1 MAKFAAKNLSFT
13 YSGSKKPALCG
24 LSFEIQNGEFISL
37 AGETGSGKSTLLRCL
52 KPELTPNGELC
63 GDLLFNGRDISK
75 SKGRLSAEKIGFVGQ
90 HPEHQIVTDK
100 VWHELAFAAENLGI
114 ERDEIRRRVAET
126 ACFFGIE
133 HLFERST
140 AALSGGQKQL
150 LTLASVMVTNPD
162 VLILDEPTARLDPVA
177 AAEFLSVV
185 SRLNSEFGTTVIISE
200 HRLEQLFSRSDKILA
215 LKDGRTLCFCEPE
228 NAARE
233 MGTDGVLCRSL
244 PAAAR
249 LFSALGLSGSCPL
262 SVKEGGDFLYEKLGH
277 FPDSQKTAEKDP
289 RQSGAA
295 AAAASRIKEARKDSR
310 PKALEMKDAFF
321 RFEKSGEDILK
332 GLSLTVYEGEIFFIL
347 GGNGSGKT
355 TALSVAAGIKKAYSG
370 KVKIF
375 EKSIEKYKGGELYR
389 GLVSLLPQDI
399 EPIFLKDTV
408 ADELKSVDRRSYDF
422 LPLDDSLLSRHPYDL
437 SGGQQQIL
445 GLLKALSTKPRL
457 LLLDEPTKG
466 LDSASKLAL
475 SSALKQLKETGM
487 TIVAVTH
494 DAEFAADTADRC
506 AMFFRG
512 QNVCAAPSRDFFKS
526 GSFYTTPFVPMTKGF
541 FEDTPVTLADTVAAY
556 SQAICHRK
564 QAAALNGETTS
575 RCDTAPRNEAAE
587 HDESVARSGRAVG
600 CDEPS
605 CRGNDAVFVKC
616 PQKKGGRK

>member
-1 MAKFAAKNLSFT
+1 MAAFTAKNLSFT
-13 YSGSKKPALCG
+13 YSGSKDPALFD
-24 LSFEIQNGEFISL
+24 LSFEIQNGEFITL

-52 KPELTPNGELC
+52 KPELTPNGGLC
-63 GDLLFNGRDISK
+63 GKLLFNGQDISNA
-75 SKGRLSAEKIGFVGQ
+75 KGRLSAEKIGFVGQ

-100 VWHELAFAAENLGI
+100 VWHELAFGAENLGI

-140 AALSGGQKQL
+140 SALSGGQKQL
-150 LTLASVMVTNPD
+150 LTLASVMVTDPD

-177 AAEFLSVV
+177 AAEFLSVI
-185 SRLNSEFGTTVIISE
+185 SRLNTEFGTTVIISE

-215 LKDGRTLCFCEPE
+215 IKDGRTLCFCEPRS
-228 NAARE
+228 AAE
-233 MGTDGVLCRSL
+233 KMGKDSVLCRSL

-262 SVKEGGDFLYEKLGH
+262 SVKDGSDFLCEKLGH
-277 FPDSQKTAEKDP
+277 FPVSQKTAEKDP

-295 AAAASRIKEARKDSR
+295 ATAANRIKEARKDSR
-310 PKALEMKDAFF
+310 PKALEIKEAFF
-321 RFEKSGEDILK
+321 RFERSGEDILK
-332 GLSLTVYEGEIFFIL
+332 GLDLTVYEGEIFCIL

-355 TALSVAAGIKKAYSG
+355 TALSVAAGVKRAYSG

-375 EKSIEKYKGGELYR
+375 EKAIEKYKGGELYR
-389 GLVSLLPQDI
+389 GVVSLLPQDI

-408 ADELKSVDRRSYDF
+408 AEELKSVDRDGYDF
-422 LPLDDSLLSRHPYDL
+422 LTLDNSLLSRHPYDL

-494 DAEFAADTADRC
+494 DAEFAAETADRC

-512 QNVCAAPSRDFFKS
+512 QNICTAPSRDFFKS
-526 GSFYTTPFVPMTKGF
+526 GSFYTTPFVPMTKGVF
-541 FEDTPVTLADTVAAY
+541 KDTPVTLADTISAY
-556 SQAICHRK
+556 
-564 QAAALNGETTS
+564 
-575 RCDTAPRNEAAE
+575 NEATERKNTAACGKAPTVG
-587 HDESVARSGRAVG
+587 DETVARDSRLTDLVEAVTPHR
-600 CDEPS
+600 DS
-605 CRGNDAVFVKC
+605 AVSRGFS
-616 PQKKGGRK
+616 QKGGGRK

>member
-1 MAKFAAKNLSFT
+1 MAAFTAKNLSFT
-13 YSGSKKPALCG
+13 YSGSKDSALFD
-24 LSFEIQNGEFISL
+24 LSFEIQNGEFITL

-63 GDLLFNGRDISK
+63 GKLLFNGRDISK

-100 VWHELAFAAENLGI
+100 VWHELAFGAENLGI

-177 AAEFLSVV
+177 AAEFLSVI
-185 SRLNSEFGTTVIISE
+185 SRLNTEFGTTVIISE

-228 NAARE
+228 IAAE
-233 MGTDGVLCRSL
+233 KMGKDSVLCRSL

-249 LFSALGLSGSCPL
+249 LFSALGLSGNCPL
-262 SVKEGGDFLYEKLGH
+262 SVKDGGDFLCEKLGH
-277 FPDSQKTAEKDP
+277 FPVSQKAAEKDP

-295 AAAASRIKEARKDSR
+295 ATAASRIKEARKDSR
-310 PKALEMKDAFF
+310 PKALEIKEAFF
-321 RFEKSGEDILK
+321 RFERSGEDILK
-332 GLSLTVYEGEIFFIL
+332 GLDLTVYEGEIFCIL

-355 TALSVAAGIKKAYSG
+355 TALSVAAGVKRAYSG

-375 EKSIEKYKGGELYR
+375 EKAIEKYKGGELYR
-389 GLVSLLPQDI
+389 GVVSLLPQDI
-399 EPIFLKDTV
+399 EPIFLSDTV
-408 ADELKSVDRRSYDF
+408 AEELKSVDRDGYDF
-422 LPLDDSLLSRHPYDL
+422 LTLDSSLLSRHPYDL

-512 QNVCAAPSRDFFKS
+512 QNICTAPSRDFFKS

-541 FEDTPVTLADTVAAY
+541 FEDTPVTLADTVSAY
-556 SQAICHRK
+556 SQAICRRK
-564 QAAALNGETTS
+564 QAAALNGETTVH
-575 RCDTAPRNEAAE
+575 CDTAPRNETAG
-587 HDESVARSGRAVG
+587 HDESAARSGRAVG

-605 CRGNDAVFVKC
+605 CRGNNAVLGKC
-616 PQKKGGRK
+616 PQEKGGRK

>member
-1 MAKFAAKNLSFT
+1 MAAFTAKNLSFT
-13 YSGSKKPALCG
+13 YSGSKDLALFD
-24 LSFEIQNGEFISL
+24 LSFEIQNGEFITL

-63 GDLLFNGRDISK
+63 GKLLFNGRDISE

-100 VWHELAFAAENLGI
+100 VWHELAFGAENLGI

-140 AALSGGQKQL
+140 SALSGGQKQL

-177 AAEFLSVV
+177 AAEFLSVI
-185 SRLNSEFGTTVIISE
+185 SRLNTEFGTTVIISE

-228 NAARE
+228 IAAE
-233 MGTDGVLCRSL
+233 KMGKDSVLCRSL

-262 SVKEGGDFLYEKLGH
+262 SVKDGSDFLCEKLGH
-277 FPDSQKTAEKDP
+277 FPVSQKAAEKDP

-295 AAAASRIKEARKDSR
+295 ATAASRIKEARKDSR
-310 PKALEMKDAFF
+310 PKALEIKEAFF
-321 RFEKSGEDILK
+321 RFERSGEDILK
-332 GLSLTVYEGEIFFIL
+332 GLDLTVYEGEIFCIL

-355 TALSVAAGIKKAYSG
+355 TALSMAAGVKRAYSG

-375 EKSIEKYKGGELYR
+375 EKAIEKYKGGELYR
-389 GLVSLLPQDI
+389 GVVSLLPQDI

-408 ADELKSVDRRSYDF
+408 AEELKSVDRDGYDF
-422 LPLDDSLLSRHPYDL
+422 LTLDSSLLSRHPYDL

-445 GLLKALSTKPRL
+445 GLLKTLSTKPRL

-512 QNVCAAPSRDFFKS
+512 QNICTAPSRDFFKS

-541 FEDTPVTLADTVAAY
+541 FEDTPVTLADTVSAY
-556 SQAICHRK
+556 NEATKRK
-564 QAAALNGETTS
+564 NTVALNGETTV
-575 RCDTAPRNEAAE
+575 RCDTAPRNETAG
-587 HDESVARSGRAVG
+587 HDESAARSGRAVG

-605 CRGNDAVFVKC
+605 CRGDNAVLGKC
-616 PQKKGGRK
+616 PQEKGGRK

>member
-1 MAKFAAKNLSFT
+1 MAACTAKNLSFT
-13 YSGSKKPALCG
+13 YSGSKDPALFD
-24 LSFEIQNGEFISL
+24 LSFEIQNGEFITL

-52 KPELTPNGELC
+52 KPELTPNGGLC
-63 GDLLFNGRDISK
+63 GKLLFNGQDISNA
-75 SKGRLSAEKIGFVGQ
+75 KGRLSAEKIGFVGQ

-100 VWHELAFAAENLGI
+100 VWHELAFGAENLGI

-177 AAEFLSVV
+177 AAEFLSVI
-185 SRLNSEFGTTVIISE
+185 SRLNTEFGTTVIISE

-215 LKDGRTLCFCEPE
+215 IKDGRTLCFCEPRS
-228 NAARE
+228 AAE
-233 MGTDGVLCRSL
+233 KMGKDSVLCRSL

-262 SVKEGGDFLYEKLGH
+262 SVKNGSDFLCEKLGH
-277 FPDSQKTAEKDP
+277 FPVSQKTAEKDP

-295 AAAASRIKEARKDSR
+295 ATAANRIKEARKDSR
-310 PKALEMKDAFF
+310 PKALEIKEAFF
-321 RFEKSGEDILK
+321 RFERSGEDILK
-332 GLSLTVYEGEIFFIL
+332 GLDLTVYEGEIFCIL

-355 TALSVAAGIKKAYSG
+355 TALSVAAGVKRAYSG

-375 EKSIEKYKGGELYR
+375 EKAIEKYKGGELYR
-389 GLVSLLPQDI
+389 GVVSLLPQDI

-408 ADELKSVDRRSYDF
+408 AEELKSVDRDGYDF
-422 LPLDDSLLSRHPYDL
+422 LTFDNSLLSRHPYDL

-494 DAEFAADTADRC
+494 DAEFAAETADRC

-512 QNVCAAPSRDFFKS
+512 QNICTAPSRDFFKS
-526 GSFYTTPFVPMTKGF
+526 GSFYTTPFVPMTKGVF
-541 FEDTPVTLADTVAAY
+541 KDTPVTLADTISAY
-556 SQAICHRK
+556 
-564 QAAALNGETTS
+564 
-575 RCDTAPRNEAAE
+575 NEATKRKNTAACGKAPTVG
-587 HDESVARSGRAVG
+587 DETVARDSRLTDLVEAVTPHR
-600 CDEPS
+600 DS
-605 CRGNDAVFVKC
+605 ALSRGFS
-616 PQKKGGRK
+616 QKGGGWK

>member
-1 MAKFAAKNLSFT
+1 MAAFTAKNLSFT
-13 YSGSKKPALCG
+13 YSGSKDSALFD
-24 LSFEIQNGEFISL
+24 LSFEIQNGEFITL

-63 GDLLFNGRDISK
+63 GKLLFNGRDISK

-100 VWHELAFAAENLGI
+100 VWHELAFGAENLGI

-150 LTLASVMVTNPD
+150 LTLASVMVTDPD

-177 AAEFLSVV
+177 AAEFLSVI
-185 SRLNSEFGTTVIISE
+185 SRLNTEFGTTVIISE

-228 NAARE
+228 IAAE
-233 MGTDGVLCRSL
+233 KMGKDSVLCRSL

-262 SVKEGGDFLYEKLGH
+262 SVKDGSDFLCEKLGH
-277 FPDSQKTAEKDP
+277 FPVSQKASEKDP

-295 AAAASRIKEARKDSR
+295 ATAASRIKEARKVSR
-310 PKALEMKDAFF
+310 PKALEIKEAFF
-321 RFEKSGEDILK
+321 RFERSGEDILK
-332 GLSLTVYEGEIFFIL
+332 GLDLTVYEGEIFCIL

-355 TALSVAAGIKKAYSG
+355 TALSMAAGVKRAYSG

-375 EKSIEKYKGGELYR
+375 EKAIEKYKGGELYR
-389 GLVSLLPQDI
+389 GVVSLLPQDI

-408 ADELKSVDRRSYDF
+408 AEELKSVDRDGYDF
-422 LPLDDSLLSRHPYDL
+422 LTLDSSLLSRHPYDL

-445 GLLKALSTKPRL
+445 GLLKTLSTKPRL

-512 QNVCAAPSRDFFKS
+512 QNICTAPSRDFFKS

-541 FEDTPVTLADTVAAY
+541 FEDTPVTLADTVSAY
-556 SQAICHRK
+556 NEATKRK
-564 QAAALNGETTS
+564 NTVALNGETTV
-575 RCDTAPRNEAAE
+575 RCDTAPRNETAG
-587 HDESVARSGRAVG
+587 HDESAARSGRAVG

-605 CRGNDAVFVKC
+605 CRGDNAVLGKC
-616 PQKKGGRK
+616 PQEKGGRK

>member
-1 MAKFAAKNLSFT
+1 MAAFTAKNLSFT
-13 YSGSKKPALCG
+13 YSGSKDPALFD
-24 LSFEIQNGEFISL
+24 LSFEIQNGEFITL

-52 KPELTPNGELC
+52 KPELTPNGGLC
-63 GDLLFNGRDISK
+63 GKLLFNGQDISK

-100 VWHELAFAAENLGI
+100 VWHELAFGAENLGI

-177 AAEFLSVV
+177 AAEFLSVI
-185 SRLNSEFGTTVIISE
+185 SRLNTEFGTTVIISE

-215 LKDGRTLCFCEPE
+215 IKDGRTLCFCEPRS
-228 NAARE
+228 AAE
-233 MGTDGVLCRSL
+233 KMGKDSVLCRSL

-262 SVKEGGDFLYEKLGH
+262 SVKNGSDFLCEKLGH
-277 FPDSQKTAEKDP
+277 FPVSQKTAEKDP
-289 RQSGAA
+289 RQSGVAA
-295 AAAASRIKEARKDSR
+295 TAANRIKEARKDSR
-310 PKALEMKDAFF
+310 PKALEIKEAFF
-321 RFEKSGEDILK
+321 RFERSGEDILK
-332 GLSLTVYEGEIFFIL
+332 GLDLTVYEGEIFCIL

-355 TALSVAAGIKKAYSG
+355 TALSVAAGVKRAYSG

-375 EKSIEKYKGGELYR
+375 EKAIEKYKGGELYR
-389 GLVSLLPQDI
+389 GVVSLLPQDI

-408 ADELKSVDRRSYDF
+408 AEELKSVDRDGYDF
-422 LPLDDSLLSRHPYDL
+422 LTLDNSLLSRHPYDL

-494 DAEFAADTADRC
+494 DAEFAAETADRC

-512 QNVCAAPSRDFFKS
+512 QNICTAPSRDFFKS
-526 GSFYTTPFVPMTKGF
+526 GSFYTTPFVPMTKGVF
-541 FEDTPVTLADTVAAY
+541 KDTPVTLADTISAY
-556 SQAICHRK
+556 
-564 QAAALNGETTS
+564 
-575 RCDTAPRNEAAE
+575 NEATERKNTAACGKAPTVS
-587 HDESVARSGRAVG
+587 DETVARDSRLTDLVEAATPHRDSAV
-600 CDEPS
+600 S
-605 CRGNDAVFVKC
+605 RGFS
-616 PQKKGGRK
+616 QKGGGWK

>member
-1 MAKFAAKNLSFT
+1 MAAFTAKNLSFT
-13 YSGSKKPALCG
+13 YSGSKDPALFD
-24 LSFEIQNGEFISL
+24 LSFEIQNGEFITL

-52 KPELTPNGELC
+52 KPELTPNGGLC
-63 GDLLFNGRDISK
+63 GKLLFNGQDISNA
-75 SKGRLSAEKIGFVGQ
+75 KGRLSAEKIGFVGQ

-100 VWHELAFAAENLGI
+100 VWHELAFGAENLGI

-177 AAEFLSVV
+177 AAEFLSVI
-185 SRLNSEFGTTVIISE
+185 SRLNTEFGTTVIISE

-215 LKDGRTLCFCEPE
+215 LKGGRTLCFCEPRS
-228 NAARE
+228 AAE
-233 MGTDGVLCRSL
+233 KMGKDSVLCRSL

-262 SVKEGGDFLYEKLGH
+262 SVKNGSDFLCEKLGH
-277 FPDSQKTAEKDP
+277 FPVSQKTAEKDP

-295 AAAASRIKEARKDSR
+295 ATAANRIKEARKDSR
-310 PKALEMKDAFF
+310 PKALEIKEAFF
-321 RFEKSGEDILK
+321 RFERSGEDILK
-332 GLSLTVYEGEIFFIL
+332 GLDLTVYEGEIFCIL

-355 TALSVAAGIKKAYSG
+355 TALSAAAGVKRAYSG

-375 EKSIEKYKGGELYR
+375 EKAIEKYKGGELYR
-389 GLVSLLPQDI
+389 GVVSLLPQDI

-408 ADELKSVDRRSYDF
+408 AEELKSVDRDGYDF
-422 LPLDDSLLSRHPYDL
+422 LTLDNSLLSRHPYDL

-494 DAEFAADTADRC
+494 DAEFAAETADRC

-512 QNVCAAPSRDFFKS
+512 QNICTAPSRDFFKS
-526 GSFYTTPFVPMTKGF
+526 GSFYTTPFVPMTKGVF
-541 FEDTPVTLADTVAAY
+541 KDTPVTLADTISAY
-556 SQAICHRK
+556 
-564 QAAALNGETTS
+564 
-575 RCDTAPRNEAAE
+575 NEATKRKNTAACGKAPTVG
-587 HDESVARSGRAVG
+587 DETVARDSRLTDLVEAVTPHR
-600 CDEPS
+600 DS
-605 CRGNDAVFVKC
+605 AVSRGFS
-616 PQKKGGRK
+616 QKGGGWK

>member
-1 MAKFAAKNLSFT
+1 MAAFAAKNLSFT
-13 YSGSKKPALCG
+13 YSGSKDPALFD
-24 LSFEIQNGEFISL
+24 LSFEIQNGEFITL

-63 GDLLFNGRDISK
+63 GKLLFNGRDISE

-100 VWHELAFAAENLGI
+100 VWHELAFGAENLGI

-177 AAEFLSVV
+177 AAEFLSVI
-185 SRLNSEFGTTVIISE
+185 SRLNTEFGTTVIISE

-228 NAARE
+228 IAAE
-233 MGTDGVLCRSL
+233 KMGKDSVLCRSL

-249 LFSALGLSGSCPL
+249 LFSALRLSGSCPL
-262 SVKEGGDFLYEKLGH
+262 SVKDGSDFLCEKLGH
-277 FPDSQKTAEKDP
+277 FPVSQKAAEKDP

-295 AAAASRIKEARKDSR
+295 ATAASRIKEARKDSR
-310 PKALEMKDAFF
+310 PKALEIKEAFF
-321 RFEKSGEDILK
+321 RFERSGEDILK
-332 GLSLTVYEGEIFFIL
+332 GLDLTVYEGEIFCIL

-355 TALSVAAGIKKAYSG
+355 TALSVAAGVKRAYSG

-375 EKSIEKYKGGELYR
+375 EKAIEKYKGGELYR
-389 GLVSLLPQDI
+389 GVVSLLPQDI

-408 ADELKSVDRRSYDF
+408 AEELKSVDRDGYDF
-422 LPLDDSLLSRHPYDL
+422 LTLDSSLLSRHPYDL

-512 QNVCAAPSRDFFKS
+512 QNICTAPSRDFFKS

-541 FEDTPVTLADTVAAY
+541 FEDTPVTLADTVSAY
-556 SQAICHRK
+556 
-564 QAAALNGETTS
+564 
-575 RCDTAPRNEAAE
+575 NEATERKNTAACGKAPTAG
-587 HDESVARSGRAVG
+587 DETVARDSRLTDLVEAVTSHI
-600 CDEPS
+600 DS
-605 CRGNDAVFVKC
+605 TLSRGFS
-616 PQKKGGRK
+616 QKGGGRK

>member
-1 MAKFAAKNLSFT
+1 MAAFTAKNLSFT
-13 YSGSKKPALCG
+13 YSGSKDPALFD
-24 LSFEIQNGEFISL
+24 LSFEVQSGEFITLS
-37 AGETGSGKSTLLRCL
+37 GETGSGKSTLLRCL

-63 GDLLFNGRDISK
+63 GKLLFNGQDISK
-75 SKGRLSAEKIGFVGQ
+75 AKGRLSAEKIGFVGQ

-114 ERDEIRRRVAET
+114 ARDKIRRRVAET

-140 AALSGGQKQL
+140 SALSGGQKQL
-150 LTLASVMVTNPD
+150 LTLASVMVTDPD

-228 NAARE
+228 IAARE

-289 RQSGAA
+289 RQSGDAA
-295 AAAASRIKEARKDSR
+295 TAASRIKEARKDSR

-475 SSALKQLKETGM
+475 SSALKQLKKAGITV
-487 TIVAVTH
+487 IAVTH

-556 SQAICHRK
+556 SQAICRRK
-564 QAAALNGETTS
+564 QAAALNGKTTA
-575 RCDTAPRNEAAE
+575 RCDTAPRNEAAV
-587 HDESVARSGRAVG
+587 HDEPVACSDQAVG
-600 CDEPS
+600 CNEPS
-605 CRGNDAVFVKC
+605 CRGNDAVFGKC
-616 PQKKGGRK
+616 PQEKGGRK

>member
-1 MAKFAAKNLSFT
+1 MAAFTAKNLSFT
-13 YSGSKKPALCG
+13 YSGSKDPALFD
-24 LSFEIQNGEFISL
+24 LSFEIQNGEFITL

-52 KPELTPNGELC
+52 KPELTPNGGLC
-63 GDLLFNGRDISK
+63 GKLLFNGRDISNA
-75 SKGRLSAEKIGFVGQ
+75 KGRLSAEKIGFVGQ

-100 VWHELAFAAENLGI
+100 VWHELAFGAENLGI

-177 AAEFLSVV
+177 AAEFLSVI
-185 SRLNSEFGTTVIISE
+185 SRLNTEFGTTVIISE

-215 LKDGRTLCFCEPE
+215 IKDGRTLCFCEPRS
-228 NAARE
+228 AAE
-233 MGTDGVLCRSL
+233 KMGKDSVLCRSL

-262 SVKEGGDFLYEKLGH
+262 SVKNGSDFLCEKLGH
-277 FPDSQKTAEKDP
+277 FPVSQKTAEKDP
-289 RQSGAA
+289 RQSGVAA
-295 AAAASRIKEARKDSR
+295 TAANRIKEARKDSR
-310 PKALEMKDAFF
+310 PKALEIKEAFF
-321 RFEKSGEDILK
+321 RFERSGEDILK
-332 GLSLTVYEGEIFFIL
+332 GLDLTVYEGEIFCIL

-355 TALSVAAGIKKAYSG
+355 TALSVAAGVKRAYSG

-375 EKSIEKYKGGELYR
+375 EKAIEKYKGGELYR
-389 GLVSLLPQDI
+389 GVVSLLPQDI

-408 ADELKSVDRRSYDF
+408 AEELKSVDRDGYDF
-422 LPLDDSLLSRHPYDL
+422 LTLDNSLLSRHPYDL

-494 DAEFAADTADRC
+494 DAEFAAETADRC

-512 QNVCAAPSRDFFKS
+512 QNICTAPSRDFFKS
-526 GSFYTTPFVPMTKGF
+526 GSFYTTPFVPMTKGVF
-541 FEDTPVTLADTVAAY
+541 KDTPVTLADTISAY
-556 SQAICHRK
+556 
-564 QAAALNGETTS
+564 
-575 RCDTAPRNEAAE
+575 NEATKRKNTAACGKAPTVG
-587 HDESVARSGRAVG
+587 DETVTRDNRLTDLVEAATPHRDSAV
-600 CDEPS
+600 S
-605 CRGNDAVFVKC
+605 RGFS
-616 PQKKGGRK
+616 QKGGGWK

>member
-1 MAKFAAKNLSFT
+1 MAAFTAKNLSFT
-13 YSGSKKPALCG
+13 YSGSKDPALFD
-24 LSFEIQNGEFISL
+24 LSFEIQNGEFITL

-52 KPELTPNGELC
+52 KPELTPNGGLC
-63 GDLLFNGRDISK
+63 GKLLFNGQDISNA
-75 SKGRLSAEKIGFVGQ
+75 KGRLSAEKIGFVGQ

-100 VWHELAFAAENLGI
+100 VWHELAFGAENLGI
-114 ERDEIRRRVAET
+114 ERDEIHRRVAET

-150 LTLASVMVTNPD
+150 LTLASVMVTDPD

-177 AAEFLSVV
+177 AAEFLSVI
-185 SRLNSEFGTTVIISE
+185 SRLNTEFGTTVIISE

-215 LKDGRTLCFCEPE
+215 LKGGRTLCFCEPRS
-228 NAARE
+228 AAE
-233 MGTDGVLCRSL
+233 KMGKDSVLCRSL

-262 SVKEGGDFLYEKLGH
+262 SVKNGSDFLCEKLGH
-277 FPDSQKTAEKDP
+277 FPVSQKTAEKDP
-289 RQSGAA
+289 RQSGVAA
-295 AAAASRIKEARKDSR
+295 TAANRIKEARKDSR
-310 PKALEMKDAFF
+310 PKALEIKEAFF
-321 RFEKSGEDILK
+321 RFERSGEDILK
-332 GLSLTVYEGEIFFIL
+332 GLDLTVYEGEIFCIL

-355 TALSVAAGIKKAYSG
+355 TALSVAAGVKRAYSG

-375 EKSIEKYKGGELYR
+375 EKAIEKYKGGELYR
-389 GLVSLLPQDI
+389 GVVSLLPQDI

-408 ADELKSVDRRSYDF
+408 AEELKSVDRDGYDF
-422 LPLDDSLLSRHPYDL
+422 LTLDNSLLSRHPYDL

-494 DAEFAADTADRC
+494 DAEFAAETADRC

-512 QNVCAAPSRDFFKS
+512 QNICTAPSRDFFKS
-526 GSFYTTPFVPMTKGF
+526 GSFYTTPFVPMTKGVF
-541 FEDTPVTLADTVAAY
+541 KDTPVTLADTISAY
-556 SQAICHRK
+556 
-564 QAAALNGETTS
+564 
-575 RCDTAPRNEAAE
+575 NEATKRKNTAACGKAPTVG
-587 HDESVARSGRAVG
+587 DETVTRDNRLTDLVEAATPHRDSAV
-600 CDEPS
+600 S
-605 CRGNDAVFVKC
+605 RGFS
-616 PQKKGGRK
+616 QKGGGWK

>member
-1 MAKFAAKNLSFT
+1 MAAFTAKNLSFT
-13 YSGSKKPALCG
+13 YSGSKDPALFD
-24 LSFEIQNGEFISL
+24 LSFEIQNGEFITL

-52 KPELTPNGELC
+52 KPELTPNGGLC
-63 GDLLFNGRDISK
+63 GKLLFNGQDISNA
-75 SKGRLSAEKIGFVGQ
+75 KGRLSAEKIGFVGQ

-100 VWHELAFAAENLGI
+100 VWHELAFGAENLGI

-140 AALSGGQKQL
+140 SALSGGQKQL
-150 LTLASVMVTNPD
+150 LTLASVMVTDPD

-177 AAEFLSVV
+177 AAEFLSVI
-185 SRLNSEFGTTVIISE
+185 SRLNTEFGTTVIISE
-200 HRLEQLFSRSDKILA
+200 HRLEQLFSRSDKILV
-215 LKDGRTLCFCEPE
+215 LKGGRTLCFCEPRS
-228 NAARE
+228 AAE
-233 MGTDGVLCRSL
+233 KMGKDSVLCRSL

-262 SVKEGGDFLYEKLGH
+262 SVKNGSDFLCEKLGH
-277 FPDSQKTAEKDP
+277 FPVSQKTAEKDP

-295 AAAASRIKEARKDSR
+295 ATAANRIKEARKDSR
-310 PKALEMKDAFF
+310 PKALEIKEAFF
-321 RFEKSGEDILK
+321 RFERSGEDILK
-332 GLSLTVYEGEIFFIL
+332 GLDLTVYKGEIFCIL
-347 GGNGSGKT
+347 GGNGSSKT
-355 TALSVAAGIKKAYSG
+355 TALSVAAGVKRAYSG

-375 EKSIEKYKGGELYR
+375 EKEIEKYKGGELYR
-389 GLVSLLPQDI
+389 GVVSLLPQDI

-408 ADELKSVDRRSYDF
+408 AEELKSADRDGYDF
-422 LPLDDSLLSRHPYDL
+422 LTLDNSLLSRHPYDI

-494 DAEFAADTADRC
+494 DAEFAAETADRC

-512 QNVCAAPSRDFFKS
+512 QNICTAPSRDFFKS
-526 GSFYTTPFVPMTKGF
+526 GSFYTTPFVPMTKGVF
-541 FEDTPVTLADTVAAY
+541 KDTPVTLADTISAY
-556 SQAICHRK
+556 
-564 QAAALNGETTS
+564 
-575 RCDTAPRNEAAE
+575 NEATKRKNTAACGKAPTVG
-587 HDESVARSGRAVG
+587 DETVARDSRLTDLVEAVTPHR
-600 CDEPS
+600 DS
-605 CRGNDAVFVKC
+605 ALSRGFS
-616 PQKKGGRK
+616 QKGGG

>member
-1 MAKFAAKNLSFT
+1 MAAFTAKNLSFT
-13 YSGSKKPALCG
+13 YSGSKDPALFD
-24 LSFEIQNGEFISL
+24 LSFEIQNGEFIIL

-52 KPELTPNGELC
+52 KPELTPNGGLC
-63 GDLLFNGRDISK
+63 GKLLFNGQDISK

-100 VWHELAFAAENLGI
+100 VWHELAFGAENLGI

-177 AAEFLSVV
+177 AAEFLSVI
-185 SRLNSEFGTTVIISE
+185 SRLNTEFGTTVIISE

-215 LKDGRTLCFCEPE
+215 LKGGRTLCFCEPRS
-228 NAARE
+228 AAE
-233 MGTDGVLCRSL
+233 KMGKDSVLCRSL

-262 SVKEGGDFLYEKLGH
+262 SVKNGSDFLCEKLGH
-277 FPDSQKTAEKDP
+277 FPVSQKTAEKDP

-295 AAAASRIKEARKDSR
+295 ATAANRIKEARKDSR
-310 PKALEMKDAFF
+310 PKALEIKEAFF
-321 RFEKSGEDILK
+321 RFERSGEDILK
-332 GLSLTVYEGEIFFIL
+332 GLDLTVYEGEIFCIL

-355 TALSVAAGIKKAYSG
+355 TALSVAAGVKRAYSG

-375 EKSIEKYKGGELYR
+375 EKAIEKYKGGELYR
-389 GLVSLLPQDI
+389 GVVSLLPQDI

-408 ADELKSVDRRSYDF
+408 AEELKSVDRDGNDF
-422 LPLDDSLLSRHPYDL
+422 LTLDNSLLSRHPYDL

-494 DAEFAADTADRC
+494 DAEFAAETADRC

-512 QNVCAAPSRDFFKS
+512 QNICTAPSRDFFKS
-526 GSFYTTPFVPMTKGF
+526 GSFYTTPFVPMTKGVF
-541 FEDTPVTLADTVAAY
+541 KDTPVTLADTISAY
-556 SQAICHRK
+556 
-564 QAAALNGETTS
+564 
-575 RCDTAPRNEAAE
+575 NEATKRKNTASCGKAPTVG
-587 HDESVARSGRAVG
+587 DETVARDSRLTDLVEAVTPHR
-600 CDEPS
+600 DS
-605 CRGNDAVFVKC
+605 ALSRGFS
-616 PQKKGGRK
+616 QKGGGWK